1 MHIAVDLE
9 AHDPYEL
16 LKELNSKQMES
27 IHVYG
32 DVYVGILP
40 ITLATLINNRVR
52 GRSLSL

>member
-1 MHIAVDLE
+1 MYIAVDLE

-16 LKELNSKQMES
+16 LKEMNSMRMEN
-27 IHVYG
+27 IHAYG

-40 ITLATLINNRVR
+40 ITLATPINNKVR